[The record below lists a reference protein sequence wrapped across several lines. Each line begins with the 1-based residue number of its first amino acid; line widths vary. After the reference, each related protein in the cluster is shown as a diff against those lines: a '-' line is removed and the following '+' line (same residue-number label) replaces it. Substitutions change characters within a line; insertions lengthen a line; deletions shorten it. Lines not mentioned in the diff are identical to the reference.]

1 MKGVSAMNQVLGL
14 APGTPIGSDGRRYV
28 ITHILSL
35 EAVLA
40 KDQETGRSVELKLS
54 DIAPP
59 QSFVRQKNEAKD
71 LTLIEE
77 KDWASAELW
86 FSRIQP
92 LLCSPRTTA
101 MVKAVAHEAGVHLAT
116 VYRKLALYE
125 QRGRVSDLT
134 PLKPNG
140 GKGHGRLA
148 PEAEVIVG
156 SLVKE
161 IYLNKQKRSIKKTAD
176 EISRS
181 FVHAEL
187 KPPHYNTIRNRILA
201 VSEKERDKERLGPKT
216 ASEKHDSFSG
226 HFPGADWPLAVVQ
239 IDHTKFDI
247 MLVDDIH
254 RLCIGRPWVT
264 LAIDVFSRMVVG
276 IYISLEPPNSMSV
289 GLCIVHAVL
298 SKDQWLTRLGLETS
312 WPCWGVMQRIHADN
326 GREFRGNML
335 QRACKEYSIDL
346 EWRPV
351 KTPHYGAHIER
362 LLGTFNQEIHALPGT
377 TFSSPTLRGEYDS
390 ESLAVMTMAE
400 FEKWIVTY
408 ITGVYHQREHGSLKT
423 SPLQQYEKGI
433 LGTNEMAGRGL
444 PRRIVDEDRLRLDLM
459 PFFERAVQSYGV
471 VVDEVHYYSDVL
483 RRYVNAKETGQSRK
497 KRKFTFRR
505 DPRDISTLYF
515 YDPEVKDY
523 FRIPY
528 RDTARSPMSIW
539 EFREARR
546 RLEKEGVKEINEG
559 LIFRSYEQMR
569 SIEEQAKT
577 ETKHIRRKKQQR
589 QHHQQ
594 IYRPKEKALTG
605 TEPSEGAD
613 AFPIVQ
619 PFAELEE
626 LLC

>member
-1 MKGVSAMNQVLGL
+1 MNQVMGL
-14 APGTPIGSDGRRYV
+14 APGTPIVSDGRRYV

-35 EAVLA
+35 EAILA
-40 KDQETGRSVELKLS
+40 KDQETGRSVELKLC

-59 QSFVRQKNEAKD
+59 QSSIPLKSEAKD
-71 LTLIEE
+71 LTLIEQ
-77 KDWASAELW
+77 KDWVSAELW
-86 FSRIQP
+86 FSRISP
-92 LLCSPRTTA
+92 LLFTPRTTE
-101 MVKAVAHEAGVHLAT
+101 MVKAVAREAGVHPAT
-116 VYRKLALYE
+116 VYRKIALYE
-125 QRGRVSDLT
+125 QSGRVSDLT
-134 PLKPNG
+134 PIKPNG
-140 GKGHGRLA
+140 GEGHSRLT
-148 PEAEVIVG
+148 PEAEAIVG

-161 IYLNKQKRSIKKTAD
+161 VYLNKQKRSIKKTAD
-176 EISRS
+176 EIRRN
-181 FVHAEL
+181 FINAEL

-216 ASEKHDSFSG
+216 ASEKHDAFPG

-239 IDHTKFDI
+239 IDHTKFDV

-254 RLCIGRPWVT
+254 RQCIGRPWVT

-276 IYISLEPPNSMSV
+276 VSVSLEPPNSMSV
-289 GLCIVHAVL
+289 GLCIAHAIL
-298 SKDQWLTRLGLETS
+298 PKEQWLTKLDLSTS
-312 WPCWGVMQRIHADN
+312 WPCWGVMQRLHADN

-335 QRACKEYSIDL
+335 QRACKEYNIDL

-362 LLGTFNQEIHALPGT
+362 LLGTFNEEIHSLPGT
-377 TFSSPTLRGEYDS
+377 TFSSPAERGEYDS
-390 ESLAVMTMAE
+390 ESQAVMTMAE
-400 FEKWIVTY
+400 FEKWIATY
-408 ITGVYHQREHGSLKT
+408 ITGVYHQREHSSLKT
-423 SPLQQYEKGI
+423 SPMQQYEKGI
-433 LGTNEMAGRGL
+433 LGTDEMPGRGL

-459 PFFERAVQSYGV
+459 PFFERAVQAYGV

-483 RRYVNAKETGQSRK
+483 RRYVNAKEPSQTRK

-515 YDPEVKDY
+515 YDPDVRDY

-546 RLEKEGVKEINEG
+546 RLEKQGVKEINEG

-589 QHHQQ
+589 QRHQQ
-594 IYRPKEKALTG
+594 IYRPRTRPEKARGG
-605 TEPSEGAD
+605 TEPSDGDD

-626 LLC
+626 LFG

>member
-1 MKGVSAMNQVLGL
+1 MNQVMGL
-14 APGTPIGSDGRRYV
+14 APGTLIASDGRRYV

-35 EAVLA
+35 EAILA
-40 KDQETGRSVELKLS
+40 KDQETGRSVELKLC

-59 QSFVRQKNEAKD
+59 QSFIPQKSEAKD
-71 LTLIEE
+71 LTLIEQR
-77 KDWASAELW
+77 DWASAELW
-86 FSRIQP
+86 FSRISP
-92 LLCSPRTTA
+92 LLFTPRTTD
-101 MVKAVAHEAGVHLAT
+101 MVKAVAHEAGVHPAT
-116 VYRKLALYE
+116 VYRKIALYE
-125 QRGRVSDLT
+125 QSGRVSELT
-134 PLKPNG
+134 PIKPNG
-140 GKGHGRLA
+140 DKGHSRLA
-148 PEAEVIVG
+148 PEAEVILG

-161 IYLNKQKRSIKKTAD
+161 VYLNKQRRSIKKTAD
-176 EISRS
+176 EIRRN

-201 VSEKERDKERLGPKT
+201 VSEKERDKERMGPKT
-216 ASEKHDSFSG
+216 ASEKHEAFPG

-239 IDHTKFDI
+239 IDHTKFDV

-254 RLCIGRPWVT
+254 RQCIGRPWVT

-276 IYISLEPPNSMSV
+276 VYISLEPPNSMSV
-289 GLCIVHAVL
+289 GLCIANAIL
-298 SKDQWLTRLGLETS
+298 PKEQWLTKWDLSTS

-326 GREFRGNML
+326 GKEFRGNML
-335 QRACKEYSIDL
+335 QRACTEYNIDL

-362 LLGTFNQEIHALPGT
+362 LLGTFNKEIHSLPGT
-377 TFSSPTLRGEYDS
+377 TFSSPAERGEYDS
-390 ESLAVMTMAE
+390 ESQAVLTMAE

-408 ITGVYHQREHGSLKT
+408 ITGVYHQREHGTLMT
-423 SPLQQYEKGI
+423 SPMQQYEKGI
-433 LGTNEMAGRGL
+433 LGTDDMPGRGL

-471 VVDEVHYYSDVL
+471 VVDEVHYYNDVL
-483 RRYVNAKETGQSRK
+483 RRYVNAKESGHSRK

-505 DPRDISTLYF
+505 DPRDISTLDF
-515 YDPEVKDY
+515 YDPDVKDY

-528 RDTARSPMSIW
+528 RDAARSPMSIW
-539 EFREARR
+539 EFREARQR
-546 RLEKEGVKEINEG
+546 VEKQGIKETNEG

-577 ETKHIRRKKQQR
+577 ETKHVRRKKQQR
-589 QHHQQ
+589 QYHKQ
-594 IYRPKEKALTG
+594 IYRPKAQREKTRIG
-605 TEPSEGAD
+605 TQPSDGDD

-626 LLC
+626 LLD